1 MRILASTINLEMI
14 RKEVIENN
22 LLLPEVG
29 RLVSEG
35 HTVTL
40 SVKGASMSPFIVHMR
55 DKAVLG
61 PFNPDELKK
70 GDCVLAKVE
79 GGTYVL
85 HRIIRREGD
94 RLILKGDGNIQGCE
108 RCKTYDVQAI
118 LISIIRK
125 GREVSTSSLIWRTYS
140 KVWVMLDPVRR
151 WLLAVWRR
159 L

>member
-1 MRILASTINLEMI
+1 MRIFATLIILEMI

-22 LLLPEVG
+22 ILLPEVG
-29 RLVSEG
+29 KLVSEG

-40 SVKGASMSPFIVHMR
+40 SVKGASMSPFIVHLR

-61 PFNPDELKK
+61 PFSPDDLKK

-79 GGTYVL
+79 GGSYVL

-108 RCKTYDVQAI
+108 RCRTDDVQAI
-118 LISIIRK
+118 LVSIIRK
-125 GREVSTSSLIWRTYS
+125 GREVSTSSLLWGTYS
-140 KVWVMLDPVRR
+140 RIWMILDPVRR

>member
-1 MRILASTINLEMI
+1 MRQEIIDN
-14 RKEVIENN
+14 KV
-22 LLLPEVG
+22 LLPEVG
-29 RLVSEG
+29 KLVSEG

-40 SVKGASMSPFIVHMR
+40 SVKGASMSPFIVHLR

-61 PFNPDELKK
+61 PFSPDDLKK

-79 GGTYVL
+79 GGSYVL

-108 RCKTYDVQAI
+108 RCRTDDVQAI
-118 LISIIRK
+118 LVSIIRK
-125 GREVSTSSLIWRTYS
+125 GREVSTSSLLWRTYS
-140 KVWVMLDPVRR
+140 RIWMILDPVRR